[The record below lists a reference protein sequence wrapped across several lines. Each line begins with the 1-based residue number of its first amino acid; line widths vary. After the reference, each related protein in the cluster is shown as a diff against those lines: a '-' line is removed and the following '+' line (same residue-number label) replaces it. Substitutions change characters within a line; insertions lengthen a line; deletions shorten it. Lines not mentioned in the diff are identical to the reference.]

1 MHNGWN
7 PPHAEKSTG
16 LASLGERKGQIAKGE
31 GRTPPAPSQSRD
43 GLAHF
48 TGRSLCKFTAWG
60 TDIRRPQEAAGMDM
74 CGPRGAQNDGPHPLP
89 KMSTSTA
96 SWDSE
101 AGQGLPN
108 PWLLKST
115 SGKLSSSFREEAPS
129 RRPPGETR
137 RTRRTRSRAA
147 KREELRAPE
156 GALGGALGGGP
167 KRRGG
172 RGRPSAPARPPAR
185 AAARLEAAGVRG
197 ARRGGRRRHRA
208 PRRPPPLPGGH
219 APKGD
224 GARPAPPGGLLDGVA
239 GWRGASERGGQQG
252 GRRGPGAPEDEREE
266 EGEEEGEGREE
277 EEEERRRTEGGKS

>member
-1 MHNGWN
+1 MHNGATPMMLRRRAWARQQRTRPPVTWPRDRIHPLQGCGWPGKDLRGIQAYSLSDLRITIYIYISIERPAIGAPPMQWN

-48 TGRSLCKFTAWG
+48 TGRSLCKFT
-60 TDIRRPQEAAGMDM
+60 
-74 CGPRGAQNDGPHPLP
+74 
-89 KMSTSTA
+89 
-96 SWDSE
+96 
-101 AGQGLPN
+101 
-108 PWLLKST
+108 
-115 SGKLSSSFREEAPS
+115 
-129 RRPPGETR
+129 TR

-266 EGEEEGEGREE
+266 EGEEEGEGEK
-277 EEEERRRTEGGKS
+277 ERRRTEGGKS